1 MCLLIY
7 KNSKLKYT
15 FIFSFLFSHLIHKF
29 LGVSRYYKYQMFSLK
44 PNYQLP
50 HKLLRYLVRGD
61 DLAVADEAH
70 VVQNLNQVH
79 LS

>member
-1 MCLLIY
+1 MFPATLL
-7 KNSKLKYT
+7 
-15 FIFSFLFSHLIHKF
+15 
-29 LGVSRYYKYQMFSLK
+29 YKYQMFTLK

-70 VVQNLNQVH
+70 VVQDLNQVH